1 MASDTPRLP
10 SLDGMRALCIC
21 LVLFAHLI
29 GTAGFPRLPVP
40 WPTFWATLT
49 SLGVRTFFV
58 MSGFLITT
66 ILVRELRR
74 TGGVSLR
81 LFYLRRTLR
90 IFPVCYVYVI
100 FLIVA
105 QRTHLFHLQHNDLL
119 AIMTF
124 TMNYH
129 RERSWYV
136 GHVWSLGIEEQFY
149 LLWPLALKVLD
160 EKNLRR
166 ACWAV
171 IALAPLIRIG
181 LYRFVPA
188 LRDGIGETYPTAA
201 DILATGCLLALCRE
215 QLAASKAYLDFLGS
229 HAFWFVPLAI
239 LICAAEPSEGA
250 RFLFGETIM
259 NFGIALAIDRFTR
272 FPDKLSG
279 KVLNSGP
286 LVALGLAS
294 YSVFMWQQPFL
305 NRSSLSPVAHFPR
318 SLALAL
324 LAGFVS
330 YRLVERPMI
339 RLRRHCERV
348 LFGQAG
354 SLQPELSNRGITRG

>member
-1 MASDTPRLP
+1 M
-10 SLDGMRALCIC
+10 
-21 LVLFAHLI
+21 VLFAHLI
-29 GTAGFPRLPVP
+29 ASAGFPHLPTP
-40 WPTFWATLT
+40 WPTFWSTLT

-66 ILVRELRR
+66 ILIRELRR
-74 TGGVSLR
+74 SGSVSLG

-100 FLIVA
+100 FLLVG
-105 QRTHLFHLQHNDLL
+105 QHEHLLHLKHNDIFAML
-119 AIMTF
+119 TF

-160 EKNLRR
+160 ERNLRR
-166 ACWAV
+166 VCWAV
-171 IALAPLIRIG
+171 IALAPLIRVG
-181 LYRFVPA
+181 LYRFAPA
-188 LRDGIGETYPTAA
+188 FRDGIGETYPTAA

-215 QLAASKAYLDFLGS
+215 QLGASQRYLKLLGS
-229 HAFWFVPLAI
+229 RAFWLVPLLI
-239 LICAAEPSEGA
+239 LIFASEPSEGS
-250 RFLFGETIM
+250 RFLFGETVM
-259 NFGIALAIDRFTR
+259 NFGLAMSIDRFTR
-272 FPDKLSG
+272 FPNTVSG
-279 KVLNSGP
+279 KVLNSSP
-286 LVALGLAS
+286 LIMLGLAS
-294 YSVFMWQQPFL
+294 YSIFIWQQPFL
-305 NRSSLSPVAHFPR
+305 NRGSTSPLSHFPR

-324 LAGFVS
+324 LAGFIS

-348 LFGQAG
+348 FFGGA
-354 SLQPELSNRGITRG
+354 STNLQPELSGRGATRG

>member
-1 MASDTPRLP
+1 
-10 SLDGMRALCIC
+10 MRALCIS

-29 GTAGFPRLPVP
+29 GTAGFPRLPLP

-105 QRTHLFHLQHNDLL
+105 QRAHLLHLRHNDLL

-124 TMNYH
+124 SMNYH
-129 RERSWYV
+129 RDRSWYV

-149 LLWPLALKVLD
+149 LLWPLALKVFD

-171 IALAPLIRIG
+171 IALAPLIRVG
-181 LYRFVPA
+181 LYRFAPA
-188 LRDGIGETYPTAA
+188 FRDGIGETYPTAA
-201 DILATGCLLALCRE
+201 DLLATGCLLALCRE

-229 HAFWFVPLAI
+229 RAFWLVPVAI
-239 LICAAEPSEGA
+239 LICAAEPSEGS
-250 RFLFGETIM
+250 RFLIGETIM
-259 NFGIALAIDRFTR
+259 NFGIALSIERFTR
-272 FPDKLSG
+272 FPHKLSG

-305 NRSSLSPVAHFPR
+305 DRSSLSPISHFPR

-330 YRLVERPMI
+330 YRLIERPMV
-339 RLRRHCERV
+339 RLRRHWERV
-348 LFGQAG
+348 LLGNG
-354 SLQPELSNRGITRG
+354 SNLQRELSSREATRG

>member
-1 MASDTPRLP
+1 
-10 SLDGMRALCIC
+10 MRALCIS

-29 GTAGFPRLPVP
+29 GSAGFPRLPVP
-40 WPTFWATLT
+40 WPTFWSTLT

-90 IFPVCYVYVI
+90 IFPVCYVYLI
-100 FLIVA
+100 ILIVA
-105 QRTHLFHLQHNDLL
+105 QRAHFVHLQHNDVL
-119 AIMTF
+119 AIVTF

-129 RERSWYV
+129 RDRSWYV

-171 IALAPLIRIG
+171 IALAPLVRVG
-181 LYRFVPA
+181 LYRFAPGF
-188 LRDGIGETYPTAA
+188 RDGIGETYPTAA

-215 QLAASKAYLDFLGS
+215 QLAGSQAYLKLLGS
-229 HAFWFVPLAI
+229 HAFWLVPLTV
-239 LICAAEPSEGA
+239 LVFAAEPSEGS

-259 NFGIALAIDRFTR
+259 NVGLALSIDRFTR
-272 FPDKLSG
+272 FPQKWSG
-279 KVLNSGP
+279 KLLNSGP

-305 NRSSLSPVAHFPR
+305 NRGSPSPLSHFPR

-324 LAGFVS
+324 LAGLVS

-339 RLRRHCERV
+339 RLRRHWERA
-348 LFGQAG
+348 LLGGGA
-354 SLQPELSNRGITRG
+354 SLQPELSGRGATRG

>member
-1 MASDTPRLP
+1 MVSDSPRLP

-29 GTAGFPRLPVP
+29 GTAGFPRLPLP

-49 SLGVRTFFV
+49 SLGVRAFFV

-74 TGGVSLR
+74 TGDVSLR

-105 QRTHLFHLQHNDLL
+105 QRAHLIQLRHNDLL
-119 AIMTF
+119 AIVTF
-124 TMNYH
+124 SMNYH
-129 RERSWYV
+129 RDRSWYV

-171 IALAPLIRIG
+171 IALAPLIRVA
-181 LYRFVPA
+181 LYRFAPA

-215 QLAASKAYLDFLGS
+215 QLGASKGYLDFLAS
-229 HAFWFVPLAI
+229 RAFWLVPLAI
-239 LICAAEPSEGA
+239 LICAAEPSEGT
-250 RFLFGETIM
+250 RFLLGETIM
-259 NFGIALAIDRFTR
+259 NFGLALSIDRVTR
-272 FPDKLSG
+272 FPNKLSG

-305 NRSSLSPVAHFPR
+305 DRGSLSPISHFPR

-324 LAGFVS
+324 LVGFVS

-339 RLRRHCERV
+339 RLRRHWERV
-348 LFGQAG
+348 LLG
-354 SLQPELSNRGITRG
+354 SGSNLRRELSNRGATRG

>member
-1 MASDTPRLP
+1 MASDSPRLP

-21 LVLFAHLI
+21 LVLFSHLI
-29 GTAGFPRLPVP
+29 ATAGFPRLPLP

-74 TGGVSLR
+74 TGNVSLR

-90 IFPVCYVYVI
+90 IFPVCYVYLLCL
-100 FLIVA
+100 LIA
-105 QRTHLFHLQHNDLL
+105 QHAHLVRLRPDDAL
-119 AIMTF
+119 AMVTF

-129 RERSWYV
+129 RDRSWYV

-149 LLWPLALKVLD
+149 LVWPLALKFLD

-166 ACWAV
+166 VCWAI
-171 IALAPLIRIG
+171 IALAPVVRVE
-181 LYRFVPA
+181 LYRFAPA
-188 LRDGIGETYPTAA
+188 FRDGIGETYPTAA
-201 DILATGCLLALCRE
+201 DILATGSLLALYRE
-215 QLAASKAYLDFLGS
+215 QLAANQAYLRFLAS
-229 HAFWFVPLAI
+229 RSFWLVPL
-239 LICAAEPSEGA
+239 LIAVIAGEPPEGF
-250 RFLFGETIM
+250 RFSIGETIM
-259 NFGIALAIDRFTR
+259 NLGLALTIDRFTR
-272 FPDKLSG
+272 FPQTWSG

-294 YSVFMWQQPFL
+294 YSIFMWQQPFL
-305 NRSSLSPVAHFPR
+305 NRNATSPITHFPR

-324 LAGFVS
+324 IAGFVS
-330 YRLVERPMI
+330 YRVVERPMI
-339 RLRRHCERV
+339 RLRRHFERL
-348 LFGQAG
+348 LFGAARLRSDLPSQG
-354 SLQPELSNRGITRG
+354 STRG